1 MRDGIIHGL
10 SADIIRAVRV
20 RRMSVPVAEA
30 EFIRAVCTSES
41 SRLVRFSHALM
52 QPRWSQVQRR
62 AVAYV
67 VNDSNQ
73 EFTILTSLMPRPL
86 IDAALDTSVQGPA
99 LRDTCSV
106 PSLNAAHPRT
116 QGSTLLHFAVTHMAH
131 RCTRSL
137 LRSGASP
144 LVTLA
149 SGATPL
155 HMACARKSAY
165 LAQQLLAAGA
175 SVTARSLQS
184 ASSLAV
190 SDIPNMGGWPEASRT
205 CRTRP

>member
-116 QGSTLLHFAVTHMAH
+116 LASFRRHPHGAPLHAVAAAL
-131 RCTRSL
+131 RRIAVGDAR
-137 LRSGASP
+137 LRSHASAHG
-144 LVTLA
+144 V
-149 SGATPL
+149 
-155 HMACARKSAY
+155 
-165 LAQQLLAAGA
+165 
-175 SVTARSLQS
+175 
-184 ASSLAV
+184 
-190 SDIPNMGGWPEASRT
+190 RT
-205 CRTRP
+205 